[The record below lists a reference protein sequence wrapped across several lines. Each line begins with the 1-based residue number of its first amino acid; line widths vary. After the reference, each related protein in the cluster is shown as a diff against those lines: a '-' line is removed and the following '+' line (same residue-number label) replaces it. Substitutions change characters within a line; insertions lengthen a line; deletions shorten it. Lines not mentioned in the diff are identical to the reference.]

1 MSHSLPIPNTTYRTF
16 TEKLGDTI
24 AEEFV
29 GNPGDLFWDPNTG
42 ELNVSDGKTE
52 GGKGISTRSINVTS
66 RYIDQ
71 YQWVSTFGNADYI
84 DDDNNYDYGS
94 GIAVDSEGY
103 GYVIGGNDNDGYP
116 LIIKYNPTPYEPYGI
131 TDESVYL
138 DNTYD
143 YSFGEAITVYKD
155 AENGDKVYALS
166 SKSNALML
174 CQLDT
179 GLNVNWS
186 VEISGYNTRGGDV
199 TTDAAGNVY
208 VVGWSNEDGPGN
220 KIIVA
225 KFDPDGNAL
234 WDGNAR
240 VIGNYGGGRSWGVS
254 CDGSDLY
261 LVGRTTDDGQG
272 GADIFVAR
280 LSTADGSTVW
290 QRTLGIPD
298 SYTWEY
304 GYGIAAGRTGVY
316 ITADARDPIFDEH
329 SVYVAKLS
337 KSGELVW
344 QKFVASLW
352 YSSNGS
358 CVVVDGEDNVYVS
371 GYTGRPLLED
381 VDTNL
386 NPRDELILLKFDKD
400 GNTLFQKAIG
410 QRGND
415 YNWYNNSQHNLAID
429 GEFLWVTGYSYLRYG
444 SGPLGFVIRVTADG
458 DNEGVYGEYT
468 VQGTDF
474 VIGDSNLALMSVDLN
489 NTTSDVSI
497 NSASITT
504 SGVNYRYTLDKRAPF
519 ELNMPN
525 GTVTAKVVRAKE
537 IRLGDIPIKSV
548 RPRDTNDPYDWR
560 GHNLYIGENA
570 GFNDRGSYQN
580 IVIGKYSGVHNTYG
594 SNNIFLGKDSGRYN
608 TTGERNI
615 YIGRSAGYYGQ
626 TGSDNVVIGDVYVDG
641 NDLEYGTQLAIGS
654 DGNAWIRGDADRN
667 VIVDGNGSTL
677 YLTSPNGTRFGLSV
691 DNSGTLLFNGG
702 AVDIVPPGP

>member
-1 MSHSLPIPNTTYRTF
+1 MSNTTYRAF
-16 TEKLGDTI
+16 AEKLGASDPTQ
-24 AEEFV
+24 FV
-29 GNPGDLFWDPNTG
+29 GDKGELFWDPENG
-42 ELNVSDGKTE
+42 DLNFSDGKTP
-52 GGKGISTRSINVTS
+52 GGIGVKTRSLNITS

-71 YQWVSTFGNADYI
+71 YQWVSTFGNTDYI

-131 TDESVYL
+131 TDASVYL

-143 YSFGEAITVYKD
+143 YSLGEAITVYKD
-155 AENGDKVYALS
+155 EENGDKVYALA
-166 SKSNALML
+166 SKNDALML

-179 GLNVNWS
+179 DLNVNWS

-225 KFDPDGNAL
+225 KFDPNGNAL

-280 LSTADGSTVW
+280 LSTSDGSTVW
-290 QRTLGIPD
+290 QRTLGQPE
-298 SYTWEY
+298 SYAWEY
-304 GYGIAAGRTGVY
+304 GYGIAAGSTGVY

-344 QKFVASLW
+344 QKFVNSLW
-352 YSSNGS
+352 SYSSGS

-371 GYTGRPLLED
+371 GYSDRPLLED

-400 GNTLFQKAIG
+400 GNTLFEKAIG

-415 YNWYNNSQHNLAID
+415 YNWYNDSQHNLAID

-468 VQGTDF
+468 VQETDF
-474 VIGDSNLALMSVDLN
+474 IIGDSNLALMSVDLDN
-489 NTTSDVSI
+489 NTSDVSI

-519 ELNMPN
+519 ELNLPN

-548 RPRDTNDPYDWR
+548 RPRNNDPYDWR

-570 GFNDRGSYQN
+570 GFNDQGSYQN

-594 SNNIFLGKDSGRYN
+594 SNNIFLGKDSGQNN
-608 TTGERNI
+608 TTGDRNI

-626 TGSDNVVIGDVYVDG
+626 TGSDNVVIGDVYLTSNELNNG
-641 NDLEYGTQLAIGS
+641 PKLAIGS
-654 DGNAWIRGDADRN
+654 DGDWWIKGDTGRSVTIKHDLILNDTGTGIYMKDANGDTWQ
-667 VIVDGNGSTL
+667 ILMGTDGQL
-677 YLTSPNGTRFGLSV
+677 
-691 DNSGTLLFNGG
+691 
-702 AVDIVPPGP
+702 DINPM